1 MLCTIIYLS
10 FCHFW
15 FAILIFEEFEDTRIR
30 IRIRISKKKRQHN
43 GQKKSTKGQKTIYKT
58 YFCIYKTKD
67 RVTRT
72 PLITGGDLSCSGRVS
87 NSCSTRGIRRVNL
100 VTNPVISH
108 ERGKDPEV
116 LTTSFPSFFDLR
128 LWYYHVY
135 PSKVSFNIYPV
146 SAICRYIIGVF
157 NIFVFFPFQYW
168 NNTLTLRYW
177 PVSCTREEKI
187 FDLCTPDYFYCHC
200 FIFIYSSMF
209 FTPFTFQ
216 TGSNIFYEHGNVRSP

>member
-1 MLCTIIYLS
+1 M
-10 FCHFW
+10 
-15 FAILIFEEFEDTRIR
+15 A
-30 IRIRISKKKRQHN
+30 KR
-43 GQKKSTKGQKTIYKT
+43 KRTKGQKTIYKT

-72 PLITGGDLSCSGRVS
+72 SLITGGELRCSGRVNS
-87 NSCSTRGIRRVNL
+87 SCSTSGTRRVNL

-135 PSKVSFNIYPV
+135 PSKVSFNFYPI

-157 NIFVFFPFQYW
+157 NIFFFPVPVLKQYT
-168 NNTLTLRYW
+168 NFEILAGVLHQRVKSFY
-177 PVSCTREEKI
+177 
-187 FDLCTPDYFYCHC
+187 LCTPDYFYCHC
-200 FIFIYSSMF
+200 FIFF
-209 FTPFTFQ
+209 FIFLCFSGHPLFRPEATF
-216 TGSNIFYEHGNVRSP
+216 FYEHGNGKSL